1 MNVLSLCAL
10 ALLAAPDEPPA
21 APEQS
26 PAQEGE
32 AAETAGLDVGPAPS
46 AALGPFAVGL
56 VLGEPTALRGDFY
69 LDEQTRAFGLLG
81 TAHRIDAF
89 SFAFDAPMLAVGAER
104 DVFVLDNMGTRSGA
118 VAVGFQAD
126 FWMRSF
132 YTSSKPM
139 LALEVP
145 ISFRLASPTEPLSF
159 YGTVA
164 PGYYV
169 APGAG
174 PSLSLSVGLSFRL
187 PKPGPRAPAAAEPPV
202 EAEAKAAAEPAPE
215 AKPDPAPK
223 PAAKPKPKPKGR
235 RRLSR

>member
-32 AAETAGLDVGPAPS
+32 AAATAGLDVGPAPS

-81 TAHRIDAF
+81 IAHRVDAF
-89 SFAFDAPMLAVGAER
+89 SFGFDAPMLAVGAER

-118 VAVGFQAD
+118 VAVGLQAD

-132 YTSSKPM
+132 YTSSEPM

-164 PGYYV
+164 PGYYLT
-169 APGAG
+169 PGAG
-174 PSLSLSVGLSFRL
+174 PSLSVSAGVSFRL
-187 PKPGPRAPAAAEPPV
+187 PGPGGRPAVPAKPLVEEEAKEAVKPAPKAEP
-202 EAEAKAAAEPAPE
+202 E
-215 AKPDPAPK
+215 PAPK